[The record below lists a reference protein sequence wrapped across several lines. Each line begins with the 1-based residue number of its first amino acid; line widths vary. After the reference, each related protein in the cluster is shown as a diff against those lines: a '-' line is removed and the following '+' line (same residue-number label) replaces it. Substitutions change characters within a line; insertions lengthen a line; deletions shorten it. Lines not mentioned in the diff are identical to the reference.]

1 MERTGCVRNDSILKK
16 PLLLDFSNPQKN
28 TPFTLYGGPLSNRPQ
43 SLMNRSEYR
52 RKTDALTNI
61 EARGYLGDTNYY
73 IINNN
78 IKNIIGGDSN
88 TTLRYEGIAY
98 TQKFIAI
105 HKPIWGEQAPA
116 HLSIFFTSRN
126 NDMFHICIPIKNSS
140 SDENVFLKMWLHTTE
155 SLQVPSG
162 FTTNEL
168 LNFKGLSR
176 DNVSYATIHYC
187 LSYNGNRTVKPY
199 TICMFQDTIN
209 VDFNKCEDWIKSI
222 RNSTSFPSETE
233 VSQGKTYFRNT
244 FDKIF
249 NFIMSDYVYFYNRT
263 VVETKLVSEETHVND
278 TGDTQDAVK
287 AIFYNSKIS
296 IISKQPFSAKAPND
310 TKKLGNVKCYPI
322 DLVNQ
327 IDDAGNIFIDQDTN
341 KPIDIKAVT
350 NPELSSNLD
359 LSAIENERLKQK
371 QNENYVKYIII
382 FTVVIVFLIGIIV
395 AVFIWISGAKTST
408 ISAIGAASVDAS
420 TGSSGGAIEVVS
432 TIATILAAT
441 STASATPASAT
452 PATAPPATATPA
464 TAPPATPAP
473 PTSATPATRIRAASV
488 PENIRASANAAASP

>member
-16 PLLLDFSNPQKN
+16 PLVMDFNNPQKN
-28 TPFTLYGGPLSNRPQ
+28 TPFTLYGAPLSNRPQ

-52 RKTDALTNI
+52 RKADALTNI
-61 EARGYLGDTNYY
+61 EATGYLADTNYY
-73 IINNN
+73 MINNN
-78 IKNIIGGDSN
+78 TKNIIGVNPN
-88 TTLRYEGIAY
+88 TTLRYEGIVY

-105 HKPIWGEQAPA
+105 HKPIWGEEALA
-116 HLSIFFTSRN
+116 HLSIFFTSRD

-155 SLQVPSG
+155 SLQVPGG

-176 DNVSYATIHYC
+176 DNVSYATIRYC
-187 LSYNGNRTVKPY
+187 LSYNGNKIVNPY
-199 TICMFQDTIN
+199 TVCIFQDPIN
-209 VDFNKCEDWIKSI
+209 LDFNKCEDWVKSI
-222 RNSTSFPSETE
+222 KNPTTYPSQSE

-249 NFIMSDYVYFYNRT
+249 NFMMRNNVYFYIRT
-263 VVETKLVSEETHVND
+263 LIETKLISEETHVND

-296 IISKQPFSAKAPND
+296 TISKQPFSPKTPHD

-327 IDDAGNIFIDQDTN
+327 IDDAGNVFIDQDTN

-359 LSAIENERLKQK
+359 LTAIENERIKQK
-371 QNENYVKYIII
+371 ENENYVKYIIVY
-382 FTVVIVFLIGIIV
+382 TVVIVFLIGIIV
-395 AVFIWISGAKTST
+395 AILIWISRAKTTTVS
-408 ISAIGAASVDAS
+408 SIGTGSVDAS
-420 TGSSGGAIEVVS
+420 ASSSGASTAIEVVS
-432 TIATILAAT
+432 TIATILAA
-441 STASATPASAT
+441 SSPAGASASSPAGASA
-452 PATAPPATATPA
+452 
-464 TAPPATPAP
+464 
-473 PTSATPATRIRAASV
+473 SSPATRPRAGSV
-488 PENIRASANAAASP
+488 PDNLRASANASALAESP